1 MAENEILH
9 NTPHKKKRIFDK
21 MPVKQDLIDLNISN
35 INNKNEI
42 SDNPRTKKRIFD
54 KMPVKQDSLS
64 LIHEVQHTI
73 KGQTLNKNKFISNQK

>member
-9 NTPHKKKRIFDK
+9 NTPHKKKRIFNE
-21 MPVKQDLIDLNISN
+21 MPVEK
-35 INNKNEI
+35 
-42 SDNPRTKKRIFD
+42 KKRIFD